1 MGCAAPT
8 DNLRHTLRGA
18 TANAHDL
25 LDGTMRAA
33 SGWTNREDYARFL
46 SLQFA
51 ARVPVEQWL
60 ADNAP
65 DDLNPPPQAPLIAQD
80 LAELGSPIPEPE
92 ALFEF
97 SPTATEGPALSSAK
111 RAEALGAAWVLA
123 GSSLGN
129 RAILAEVKR
138 TAKQAQQS
146 DWPSRFLGDSGM
158 LTFWKKLRAEL
169 EDRADMEEVDLAT
182 RAATAVFDHFI
193 KHAQS
198 APDDSGGVPELAL
211 TNRGP

>member
-18 TANAHDL
+18 TASAHDL

-33 SGWTNREDYARFL
+33 SGWSNREDYARFL

-51 ARVPVEQWL
+51 ARVPVEGWL
-60 ADNAP
+60 ARNAP
-65 DDLNPPPQAPLIAQD
+65 DELNPPPQAPLIAQD
-80 LAELGSPIPEPE
+80 LADLGSPVPAQE

-97 SPTATEGPALSSAK
+97 STGADPAQSTAK

-146 DWPSRFLGDSGM
+146 DWPSRFLGDTGM
-158 LTFWKKLRAEL
+158 LAFWKKLRNEL
-169 EDRADMEEVDLAT
+169 EDRADMEEVELAT

-198 APDDSGGVPELAL
+198 SPDDSGGVPEPAL
-211 TNRGP
+211 TNGAP